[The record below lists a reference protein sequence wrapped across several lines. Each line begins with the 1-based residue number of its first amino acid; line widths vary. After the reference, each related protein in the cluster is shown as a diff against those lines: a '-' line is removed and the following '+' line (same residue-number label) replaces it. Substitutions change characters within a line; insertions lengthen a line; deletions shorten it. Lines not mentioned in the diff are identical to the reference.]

1 MLKSRT
7 CVYARVTTILIQVNV
22 QTNYQNS
29 LLIKCS
35 FEMCNSLSDQTQM
48 MDAWEV
54 LPGWEAKRTLMTF
67 KEAAHLKRVF
77 QKTQHV
83 SDSQMEDLWDNY
95 LEFMVVKA
103 LCHDR
108 GSDKGMLFSAT
119 PLMDELWHC
128 HILETTLYDDFM
140 KLIKTINPMMDKIHH
155 SSGLSLTSE
164 ADKNHRRNATAIAYR
179 YLNECITI
187 CAIIHDG
194 MCKLQ

>member
-1 MLKSRT
+1 MI
-7 CVYARVTTILIQVNV
+7 A
-22 QTNYQNS
+22 NY
-29 LLIKCS
+29 S
-35 FEMCNSLSDQTQM
+35 FKMCNSFPGQTQM
-48 MDAWEV
+48 MDAWE
-54 LPGWEAKRTLMTF
+54 AKRTLMRF

-83 SDSQMEDLWDNY
+83 SDSVMEDLWDNY

-108 GSDKGMLFSAT
+108 GSHKGMLFSTT

-128 HILETTLYDDFM
+128 HILETSLYDDFM
-140 KLIKTINPMMDKIHH
+140 KLIKTINPLMDKIHH

-179 YLNECITI
+179 YLCECV
-187 CAIIHDG
+187 IIHIKDSRNVQITTV
-194 MCKLQ
+194 KNTLYAFLLF